1 MTVTAIAVLGGSFT
15 FGTGQT
21 WQLDVTKGDPFTDL
35 FSSRVRTLD
44 MERSHADGS
53 VKGPALRAAR
63 EVMFALVC
71 RTGDAAA
78 HLSAIATLQAAWAPL
93 TGGSTTSLVVTIG
106 STVISKVG
114 APVEL
119 DVDTSMLYLPH
130 PITRATAHF
139 TIYDGS

>member
-1 MTVTAIAVLGGSFT
+1 MTASATAVLGGSFT

-21 WQLDVTKGDPFTDL
+21 WQLDITKGDPFADL
-35 FSSRVRTLD
+35 FSSHVRTLD

-53 VKGPALRAAR
+53 VKGPAFRAAR
-63 EVMFALVC
+63 EVMFSLVC
-71 RTGDAAA
+71 RTGTVDQ
-78 HLSAIATLQAAWAPL
+78 HLTAIGTLQAAWAPL

-106 STVISKVG
+106 TTVISKIG